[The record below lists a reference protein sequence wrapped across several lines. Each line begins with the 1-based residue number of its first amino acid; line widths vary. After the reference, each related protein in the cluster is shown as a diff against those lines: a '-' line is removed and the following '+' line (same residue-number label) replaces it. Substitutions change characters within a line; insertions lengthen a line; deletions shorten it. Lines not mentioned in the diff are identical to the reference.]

1 MRLDNH
7 LRTLLQPSRPSP
19 SAGSATVDKVV
30 DDDDDKGKWN
40 ALRNVLYYS
49 PSYLGYDENVRNI
62 KGSFYTGS
70 STKDWAI
77 AHIAQSWIYAG
88 RPDSLPVWGG
98 GTAASELGDIWDKAR
113 NLASKITLRKNSPPH
128 NYLLLVVIFDIIL
141 TSNENETVEISTV
154 SRLFYYSNS
163 LNYFCIVLKPID
175 FIGFNSSLLNA
186 LNHLNVFRRVQCVK
200 NASL

>member
-1 MRLDNH
+1 M
-7 LRTLLQPSRPSP
+7 
-19 SAGSATVDKVV
+19 
-30 DDDDDKGKWN
+30 
-40 ALRNVLYYS
+40 RNVLYYS

-163 LNYFCIVLKPID
+163 IFFFSNRLNAND
-175 FIGFNSSLLNA
+175 FKLQISSLLNGFTCLISFHKA
-186 LNHLNVFRRVQCVK
+186 RCVK
-200 NASL
+200 CASVSKYHLL